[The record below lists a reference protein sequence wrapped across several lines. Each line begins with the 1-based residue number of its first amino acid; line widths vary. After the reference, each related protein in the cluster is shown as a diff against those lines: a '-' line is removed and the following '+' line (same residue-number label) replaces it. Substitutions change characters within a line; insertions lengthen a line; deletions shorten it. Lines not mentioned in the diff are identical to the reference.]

1 MEEVYKLVTTHM
13 TDSVSHNKGI
23 NKILQEMYSLDEPA
37 GQLYCSSHTTLG
49 FSSAMDSLVKKVEED
64 MKISHFTSK
73 FMVALDVSS
82 KNSSVAGLGLDIL
95 LKLVARNILTNSGII
110 TLSSLFTCSLA
121 TSSPPSSP
129 TKTSAL
135 DVCPELPLS
144 FFLSSA
150 SLPAFSQTILRL

>member
-37 GQLYCSSHTTLG
+37 GQLYCGSHTTLG

-73 FMVALDVSS
+73 FMVAL
-82 KNSSVAGLGLDIL
+82 AIYLGKIL
-95 LKLVARNILTNSGII
+95 
-110 TLSSLFTCSLA
+110 
-121 TSSPPSSP
+121 
-129 TKTSAL
+129 
-135 DVCPELPLS
+135 
-144 FFLSSA
+144 
-150 SLPAFSQTILRL
+150 

>member
-1 MEEVYKLVTTHM
+1 MTTHM

-37 GQLYCSSHTTLG
+37 GQLYCGSHTTLG

-95 LKLVARNILTNSGII
+95 LKLVAPEYSHKQWNYYSEFTLHLQSRDIQSPLFAYKDQRFGCLSRAAAVLT
-110 TLSSLFTCSLA
+110 
-121 TSSPPSSP
+121 
-129 TKTSAL
+129 
-135 DVCPELPLS
+135 
-144 FFLSSA
+144 
-150 SLPAFSQTILRL
+150 